1 MPNETEEPAPT
12 KLDRIRELN
21 DLLRTTL
28 SEGGRLVMTRG
39 IAVLP
44 PDDQLEVLK
53 AVVQFTDFN
62 SDNDPRREHDCAVL
76 TAAGH
81 RIIWKI
87 DYYDA
92 GLKFLSR
99 DPSNPTVTRRVLTVM
114 LASEY

>member
-1 MPNETEEPAPT
+1 
-12 KLDRIRELN
+12 
-21 DLLRTTL
+21 
-28 SEGGRLVMTRG
+28 MTRG